1 MRRKKT
7 SSSLILIPVMLS
19 FFVMGFVDLVGVAA
33 NHMQADFALSDTMA
47 NLCPAMVFLWFLL
60 FSIPAGI
67 LMNYIGRRKTVL
79 LSLFITTVSLL
90 IPLLCY
96 EFVMMLISFSLLG
109 IGNVLLQVSLNPL
122 VSNVVSERHLASSL
136 SFGQFIKG
144 IASFLAP
151 FIASW
156 AALTM
161 DEWRELYPIFLLI
174 TLVSIIGLGF
184 TSIEELDDYSES
196 DSLKSY
202 GRLLGNPLIRLIWI
216 GIICHVGID
225 VGIRNSAVLSD
236 GTAYDGVN
244 KHRLHVL
251 EHRRRKLQ
259 SLVGKDIDRRMKLSM
274 STRTKYYDIP
284 KSKNILKKEKK
295 LRKTYIDIY
304 NLYHNHYHQI
314 ARDIVNKNPE
324 WVVVEGIKFRDMHTD
339 NHHMNHAIRDS
350 RMSLLIKYIKDK
362 CNAKNIPVIT
372 APRFFPST
380 QICSRCGSM
389 YKPGES
395 KIYRCPECGYEI
407 DRDLNAAINLRD
419 YGMSYMYHFD

>member
-33 NHMQADFALSDTMA
+33 NHVKVDFELSDTMA

-90 IPLLCY
+90 VPLLHY

-184 TSIEELDDYSES
+184 TSIAELDDYSES

-225 VGIRNSAVLSD
+225 VGINLTAPKIFVERLGFSVADASMAGSVYFLSRTIGCLVGAVVLQYIVSERFFRWSVFGLLLALIGLSFASTLEQLYAVLLILGIGNANIFSI
-236 GTAYDGVN
+236 
-244 KHRLHVL
+244 L
-251 EHRRRKLQ
+251 
-259 SLVGKDIDRRMKLSM
+259 I
-274 STRTKYYDIP
+274 
-284 KSKNILKKEKK
+284 SKALN
-295 LRKTYIDIY
+295 TFPD
-304 NLYHNHYHQI
+304 
-314 ARDIVNKNPE
+314 NKNE
-324 WVVVEGIKFRDMHTD
+324 VSGLMITGLCGGALFVVPMGIVSDWIESQAGALIILGLGAVYLTYLSVYFRKHP
-339 NHHMNHAIRDS
+339 H
-350 RMSLLIKYIKDK
+350 SLD
-362 CNAKNIPVIT
+362 
-372 APRFFPST
+372 
-380 QICSRCGSM
+380 
-389 YKPGES
+389 
-395 KIYRCPECGYEI
+395 
-407 DRDLNAAINLRD
+407 D
-419 YGMSYMYHFD
+419 

>member
-1 MRRKKT
+1 
-7 SSSLILIPVMLS
+7 
-19 FFVMGFVDLVGVAA
+19 
-33 NHMQADFALSDTMA
+33 
-47 NLCPAMVFLWFLL
+47 
-60 FSIPAGI
+60 
-67 LMNYIGRRKTVL
+67 MNYIGRRKTVL

-174 TLVSIIGLGF
+174 TLVSIMGLGF

-225 VGIRNSAVLSD
+225 VGINLTAPKIFVERLGFSVADASMAGSVYFLSRTIGCLIGAVVLQYIASERFFRWSVFGLLLALIGLSFASTLEQLYAVLLILGIGNANIFSI
-236 GTAYDGVN
+236 
-244 KHRLHVL
+244 L
-251 EHRRRKLQ
+251 
-259 SLVGKDIDRRMKLSM
+259 I
-274 STRTKYYDIP
+274 
-284 KSKNILKKEKK
+284 SKALN
-295 LRKTYIDIY
+295 TFPD
-304 NLYHNHYHQI
+304 
-314 ARDIVNKNPE
+314 NKNE
-324 WVVVEGIKFRDMHTD
+324 VSGLMITGLCGGALFVVPMGIVSDWIESQAGALIILGLGAVYLTYLSVYFRKHP
-339 NHHMNHAIRDS
+339 H
-350 RMSLLIKYIKDK
+350 SLD
-362 CNAKNIPVIT
+362 
-372 APRFFPST
+372 
-380 QICSRCGSM
+380 
-389 YKPGES
+389 
-395 KIYRCPECGYEI
+395 
-407 DRDLNAAINLRD
+407 D
-419 YGMSYMYHFD
+419 

>member
-1 MRRKKT
+1 MKRNRT
-7 SSSLILIPVMLS
+7 HSSLILIPVMLS

-33 NHMQADFALSDTMA
+33 NHMKVDFELSDTMA

-225 VGIRNSAVLSD
+225 VGINLTAPKIFVERLGFSVADASMAGSVYFLSRTIGCLIGAVVLQYIASERFFRWSVLGLLLALIGLSFASTLEQLYAVLLILGIGNANIFSI
-236 GTAYDGVN
+236 
-244 KHRLHVL
+244 L
-251 EHRRRKLQ
+251 
-259 SLVGKDIDRRMKLSM
+259 I
-274 STRTKYYDIP
+274 
-284 KSKNILKKEKK
+284 SKALN
-295 LRKTYIDIY
+295 TFPD
-304 NLYHNHYHQI
+304 
-314 ARDIVNKNPE
+314 NKNE
-324 WVVVEGIKFRDMHTD
+324 VSGLMITGLCGGALFVVPMGIVSDWIESQAGALIILGLGAVYLTYLSVYFRKHP
-339 NHHMNHAIRDS
+339 H
-350 RMSLLIKYIKDK
+350 SLD
-362 CNAKNIPVIT
+362 
-372 APRFFPST
+372 
-380 QICSRCGSM
+380 
-389 YKPGES
+389 
-395 KIYRCPECGYEI
+395 
-407 DRDLNAAINLRD
+407 D
-419 YGMSYMYHFD
+419 

>member
-90 IPLLCY
+90 IPLLRY

-225 VGIRNSAVLSD
+225 VGINLTAPKIFVERLGFSVADASMAGSVYFLSRTIGCLLGAVVLQYIASERFFRWSVLGLLLALIGLSFASTLEQLYAVLLILGIGNANIFSI
-236 GTAYDGVN
+236 
-244 KHRLHVL
+244 L
-251 EHRRRKLQ
+251 
-259 SLVGKDIDRRMKLSM
+259 I
-274 STRTKYYDIP
+274 
-284 KSKNILKKEKK
+284 SKALN
-295 LRKTYIDIY
+295 TFPD
-304 NLYHNHYHQI
+304 
-314 ARDIVNKNPE
+314 NKNE
-324 WVVVEGIKFRDMHTD
+324 VSGLMITGLCGGALFVVPMGIVSDWIESQAGALIILGLGAVYLTYLSVYFRKHP
-339 NHHMNHAIRDS
+339 H
-350 RMSLLIKYIKDK
+350 SLD
-362 CNAKNIPVIT
+362 
-372 APRFFPST
+372 
-380 QICSRCGSM
+380 
-389 YKPGES
+389 
-395 KIYRCPECGYEI
+395 
-407 DRDLNAAINLRD
+407 D
-419 YGMSYMYHFD
+419 

>member
-67 LMNYIGRRKTVL
+67 LMNYIGRRKTLL

-225 VGIRNSAVLSD
+225 VGINLTAPKIFVERLGFSVADASMAGSVYFLSRTIGCLVGAVVLQYIVSERFFRWSVFGLLLALIGLSFASTLEQLYAVLLILGIGNANIFSI
-236 GTAYDGVN
+236 
-244 KHRLHVL
+244 L
-251 EHRRRKLQ
+251 
-259 SLVGKDIDRRMKLSM
+259 I
-274 STRTKYYDIP
+274 
-284 KSKNILKKEKK
+284 SKALN
-295 LRKTYIDIY
+295 TFPD
-304 NLYHNHYHQI
+304 
-314 ARDIVNKNPE
+314 NKNE
-324 WVVVEGIKFRDMHTD
+324 VSGLMITGLCGGALFVVPMGIVSDWIESQAGALIILGLGAVYLTYLSVYFRKHP
-339 NHHMNHAIRDS
+339 H
-350 RMSLLIKYIKDK
+350 SLD
-362 CNAKNIPVIT
+362 
-372 APRFFPST
+372 
-380 QICSRCGSM
+380 
-389 YKPGES
+389 
-395 KIYRCPECGYEI
+395 
-407 DRDLNAAINLRD
+407 D
-419 YGMSYMYHFD
+419 

>member
-1 MRRKKT
+1 MRRNKT

-184 TSIEELDDYSES
+184 TSIEELDGYSES

-225 VGIRNSAVLSD
+225 VGINLTAPKIFVERLGFSVAGASMAGSVYFLSRTIGCLIGAVVLQYIAFERFFRWSVFGLLLALIGLSFASTLEQLYAVLLILGIGNANIFSI
-236 GTAYDGVN
+236 
-244 KHRLHVL
+244 L
-251 EHRRRKLQ
+251 
-259 SLVGKDIDRRMKLSM
+259 I
-274 STRTKYYDIP
+274 
-284 KSKNILKKEKK
+284 SKALN
-295 LRKTYIDIY
+295 TFPD
-304 NLYHNHYHQI
+304 
-314 ARDIVNKNPE
+314 NKNE
-324 WVVVEGIKFRDMHTD
+324 VSGLMITGLCGGALFVVPMGIVSDWIESQAGALIILGLGAVYLTYLSVYFRKRPH
-339 NHHMNHAIRDS
+339 
-350 RMSLLIKYIKDK
+350 SLD
-362 CNAKNIPVIT
+362 
-372 APRFFPST
+372 
-380 QICSRCGSM
+380 
-389 YKPGES
+389 
-395 KIYRCPECGYEI
+395 
-407 DRDLNAAINLRD
+407 D
-419 YGMSYMYHFD
+419 

>member
-184 TSIEELDDYSES
+184 TSIEELDGYSES

-225 VGIRNSAVLSD
+225 VGINLTAPKIFVERLGFSVADASMAGSVYFLSRTIGCLIGAVVLQYIAFERFFRWSVFGLLLALIGLSFASTLEQLYAVLLILGIGNANIFSI
-236 GTAYDGVN
+236 
-244 KHRLHVL
+244 L
-251 EHRRRKLQ
+251 
-259 SLVGKDIDRRMKLSM
+259 I
-274 STRTKYYDIP
+274 
-284 KSKNILKKEKK
+284 SKALN
-295 LRKTYIDIY
+295 TFPD
-304 NLYHNHYHQI
+304 
-314 ARDIVNKNPE
+314 NKNE
-324 WVVVEGIKFRDMHTD
+324 VSGLMITGLCGGALFVVPMGIVSDWIESQAGALIILGLGAVYLTYLSVYFRKHP
-339 NHHMNHAIRDS
+339 H
-350 RMSLLIKYIKDK
+350 SLD
-362 CNAKNIPVIT
+362 
-372 APRFFPST
+372 
-380 QICSRCGSM
+380 
-389 YKPGES
+389 
-395 KIYRCPECGYEI
+395 
-407 DRDLNAAINLRD
+407 D
-419 YGMSYMYHFD
+419 

>member
-90 IPLLCY
+90 IPLLRY

-225 VGIRNSAVLSD
+225 VGINLTAPKIFVERLGFSVADASMAGSVYFLSRTIGCLIGAVVLQYIASERFFRWSVFGLLLALIGLSFASTLEQLYAVLLILGIGNANIFSI
-236 GTAYDGVN
+236 
-244 KHRLHVL
+244 L
-251 EHRRRKLQ
+251 
-259 SLVGKDIDRRMKLSM
+259 I
-274 STRTKYYDIP
+274 
-284 KSKNILKKEKK
+284 SKALN
-295 LRKTYIDIY
+295 TFPD
-304 NLYHNHYHQI
+304 
-314 ARDIVNKNPE
+314 NKNE
-324 WVVVEGIKFRDMHTD
+324 VSGLMITGLCGGALFVVPMGIVSDWIESQAGALIILGLGAVYLTYLSVYFRKHPL
-339 NHHMNHAIRDS
+339 
-350 RMSLLIKYIKDK
+350 SLD
-362 CNAKNIPVIT
+362 
-372 APRFFPST
+372 
-380 QICSRCGSM
+380 
-389 YKPGES
+389 
-395 KIYRCPECGYEI
+395 
-407 DRDLNAAINLRD
+407 D
-419 YGMSYMYHFD
+419 

>member
-90 IPLLCY
+90 IPLLRY

-225 VGIRNSAVLSD
+225 VGINLTAPKIFVERLGFSVADASMAGSVYFLSRTIGCLIGAVVLQYIASERFFRWSVFGLLLALIGLSFASTLEQLYAVLLILGIGNANIFSI
-236 GTAYDGVN
+236 
-244 KHRLHVL
+244 L
-251 EHRRRKLQ
+251 
-259 SLVGKDIDRRMKLSM
+259 I
-274 STRTKYYDIP
+274 
-284 KSKNILKKEKK
+284 SKALNTFL
-295 LRKTYIDIY
+295 D
-304 NLYHNHYHQI
+304 
-314 ARDIVNKNPE
+314 NKNE
-324 WVVVEGIKFRDMHTD
+324 VSGLMITGLCGGALFVVPMGIVSDWIESQAGALIILGLGAVYLTYLSVYFRKHP
-339 NHHMNHAIRDS
+339 H
-350 RMSLLIKYIKDK
+350 SLD
-362 CNAKNIPVIT
+362 
-372 APRFFPST
+372 
-380 QICSRCGSM
+380 
-389 YKPGES
+389 
-395 KIYRCPECGYEI
+395 
-407 DRDLNAAINLRD
+407 D
-419 YGMSYMYHFD
+419 

>member
-90 IPLLCY
+90 MPLLCY

-174 TLVSIIGLGF
+174 TLVSIMGLGF

-225 VGIRNSAVLSD
+225 VGINLTAPKIFVERLGFSVADASMAGSVYFLSRTIGCLIGAVVLQYIASERFFRWSVFGLLLALIGLSFASTLEQLYAVLLILGIGNANIFSI
-236 GTAYDGVN
+236 
-244 KHRLHVL
+244 L
-251 EHRRRKLQ
+251 
-259 SLVGKDIDRRMKLSM
+259 I
-274 STRTKYYDIP
+274 
-284 KSKNILKKEKK
+284 SKALN
-295 LRKTYIDIY
+295 TFPD
-304 NLYHNHYHQI
+304 
-314 ARDIVNKNPE
+314 NKNE
-324 WVVVEGIKFRDMHTD
+324 VSGLMITGLCGGALFVVPMGIVSDWIESQAGALIILGLGAVYLTYLSVYFRKHP
-339 NHHMNHAIRDS
+339 H
-350 RMSLLIKYIKDK
+350 SLD
-362 CNAKNIPVIT
+362 
-372 APRFFPST
+372 
-380 QICSRCGSM
+380 
-389 YKPGES
+389 
-395 KIYRCPECGYEI
+395 
-407 DRDLNAAINLRD
+407 D
-419 YGMSYMYHFD
+419 

>member
-90 IPLLCY
+90 VPLLHY

-225 VGIRNSAVLSD
+225 VGINLTAPKIFVERLGFSVADASMAGSVYFLSRTIGCLVGAVVLQYIVSERFFRWSVFGLLLALIGLSFASTLEQLYAVLLILGIGNANIFSI
-236 GTAYDGVN
+236 
-244 KHRLHVL
+244 L
-251 EHRRRKLQ
+251 
-259 SLVGKDIDRRMKLSM
+259 I
-274 STRTKYYDIP
+274 
-284 KSKNILKKEKK
+284 SKALN
-295 LRKTYIDIY
+295 TFPD
-304 NLYHNHYHQI
+304 
-314 ARDIVNKNPE
+314 NKNE
-324 WVVVEGIKFRDMHTD
+324 VSGLMITGLCGGALFVVPMGIVSDWIESQAGALIILGLGAVYLTYLSVYFRKHP
-339 NHHMNHAIRDS
+339 H
-350 RMSLLIKYIKDK
+350 SLD
-362 CNAKNIPVIT
+362 
-372 APRFFPST
+372 
-380 QICSRCGSM
+380 
-389 YKPGES
+389 
-395 KIYRCPECGYEI
+395 
-407 DRDLNAAINLRD
+407 D
-419 YGMSYMYHFD
+419 

>member
-90 IPLLCY
+90 IPLLRY

-225 VGIRNSAVLSD
+225 VGINLTAPKIFVERLGFSVADASMAGSVYFLSRTIGCLLGAVVLQYIASERFFRWSVFGLLLALIGLSFASTLEQLYAVLLILGIGNANIFSI
-236 GTAYDGVN
+236 
-244 KHRLHVL
+244 L
-251 EHRRRKLQ
+251 
-259 SLVGKDIDRRMKLSM
+259 I
-274 STRTKYYDIP
+274 
-284 KSKNILKKEKK
+284 SKALN
-295 LRKTYIDIY
+295 TFPD
-304 NLYHNHYHQI
+304 
-314 ARDIVNKNPE
+314 NKNE
-324 WVVVEGIKFRDMHTD
+324 VSGLMITGLCGGALFVVPMGIVSDWIESQAGALIILGLGAVYLTYLSVYFRKHP
-339 NHHMNHAIRDS
+339 H
-350 RMSLLIKYIKDK
+350 SLD
-362 CNAKNIPVIT
+362 
-372 APRFFPST
+372 
-380 QICSRCGSM
+380 
-389 YKPGES
+389 
-395 KIYRCPECGYEI
+395 
-407 DRDLNAAINLRD
+407 D
-419 YGMSYMYHFD
+419 

>member
-90 IPLLCY
+90 IPLLRY

-225 VGIRNSAVLSD
+225 VGI
-236 GTAYDGVN
+236 
-244 KHRLHVL
+244 
-251 EHRRRKLQ
+251 
-259 SLVGKDIDRRMKLSM
+259 
-274 STRTKYYDIP
+274 
-284 KSKNILKKEKK
+284 
-295 LRKTYIDIY
+295 
-304 NLYHNHYHQI
+304 NL
-314 ARDIVNKNPE
+314 
-324 WVVVEGIKFRDMHTD
+324 
-339 NHHMNHAIRDS
+339 
-350 RMSLLIKYIKDK
+350 
-362 CNAKNIPVIT
+362 T
-372 APRFFPST
+372 APKIFVERLGFSVADASMAGSIYFLSRTVGCLIGAVALQYMAPDRFFRWSVLGLLFALIGLSFAFT
-380 QICSRCGSM
+380 LEQLYVVLLVLGVGNANIFSILISKVLNVFSDKKNEVSGLMITGLCGGALFVLPMGIVSDWIDSQAGSLIILGVGAL
-389 YKPGES
+389 YLTYLS
-395 KIYRCPECGYEI
+395 GYFKKHP
-407 DRDLNAAINLRD
+407 DLPQE
-419 YGMSYMYHFD
+419 

>member
-225 VGIRNSAVLSD
+225 VGINLTAPKIFVERLGFSVADASMAGSVYFLSRTIGCLLGAVVLQYIASERFFRWSVLGLLLALIGLSFASTLEQLYAVLLILGIGNANIFSI
-236 GTAYDGVN
+236 
-244 KHRLHVL
+244 L
-251 EHRRRKLQ
+251 
-259 SLVGKDIDRRMKLSM
+259 I
-274 STRTKYYDIP
+274 
-284 KSKNILKKEKK
+284 SKALN
-295 LRKTYIDIY
+295 TFPD
-304 NLYHNHYHQI
+304 
-314 ARDIVNKNPE
+314 NKNE
-324 WVVVEGIKFRDMHTD
+324 VSGLMITGLCGGALFVVPMGIVSDWIESQAGALIILGLGAVYLTYLSVYFRKHP
-339 NHHMNHAIRDS
+339 H
-350 RMSLLIKYIKDK
+350 SLD
-362 CNAKNIPVIT
+362 
-372 APRFFPST
+372 
-380 QICSRCGSM
+380 
-389 YKPGES
+389 
-395 KIYRCPECGYEI
+395 
-407 DRDLNAAINLRD
+407 D
-419 YGMSYMYHFD
+419 

>member
-1 MRRKKT
+1 MRKKKT

-90 IPLLCY
+90 IPLLHY

-225 VGIRNSAVLSD
+225 VGINLTAPKIFVERLGFSVADASMAGSVYFLSRTIGCLIGAVVLQYIASERFFRWSVLGLLLALIGLSFASTLEQLYAVLLILGIGNANIFSI
-236 GTAYDGVN
+236 
-244 KHRLHVL
+244 L
-251 EHRRRKLQ
+251 
-259 SLVGKDIDRRMKLSM
+259 I
-274 STRTKYYDIP
+274 
-284 KSKNILKKEKK
+284 SKALN
-295 LRKTYIDIY
+295 TFPD
-304 NLYHNHYHQI
+304 
-314 ARDIVNKNPE
+314 NKNE
-324 WVVVEGIKFRDMHTD
+324 VSGLMITGLCGGALFVVPMGIVSDWIESQAGALIILGLGAVYLTYLSVYFRKHP
-339 NHHMNHAIRDS
+339 H
-350 RMSLLIKYIKDK
+350 SLD
-362 CNAKNIPVIT
+362 
-372 APRFFPST
+372 
-380 QICSRCGSM
+380 
-389 YKPGES
+389 
-395 KIYRCPECGYEI
+395 
-407 DRDLNAAINLRD
+407 D
-419 YGMSYMYHFD
+419 

>member
-225 VGIRNSAVLSD
+225 VGINLTAPKIFVERLGFSVADASMAGSVYFLSRTIGCLIGAVVLQYIASERFFRWSVFGLLLALIGLSFAS
-236 GTAYDGVN
+236 T
-244 KHRLHVL
+244 L
-251 EHRRRKLQ
+251 EQLYAILLILGIGNANIF
-259 SLVGKDIDRRMKLSM
+259 SILI
-274 STRTKYYDIP
+274 
-284 KSKNILKKEKK
+284 SKALN
-295 LRKTYIDIY
+295 TFPD
-304 NLYHNHYHQI
+304 
-314 ARDIVNKNPE
+314 NKNE
-324 WVVVEGIKFRDMHTD
+324 VSGLMITGLCGGALFVVPMGIVSDWIESQ
-339 NHHMNHAIRDS
+339 AG
-350 RMSLLIKYIKDK
+350 SLIILGVGALYL
-362 CNAKNIPVIT
+362 T
-372 APRFFPST
+372 YLS
-380 QICSRCGSM
+380 
-389 YKPGES
+389 
-395 KIYRCPECGYEI
+395 GYFKKHP
-407 DRDLNAAINLRD
+407 DLPQE
-419 YGMSYMYHFD
+419 

>member
-202 GRLLGNPLIRLIWI
+202 GRLLGIPLIRLIWI

-225 VGIRNSAVLSD
+225 VGINLTAPKIFVERLGFSVADASMAGSVYFLSRTIGCLIGAVVLQYIASERFFRWSVFGLLLALIGLSFASTLEQLYAVLLILGIGNANIFS
-236 GTAYDGVN
+236 
-244 KHRLHVL
+244 VL
-251 EHRRRKLQ
+251 
-259 SLVGKDIDRRMKLSM
+259 I
-274 STRTKYYDIP
+274 
-284 KSKNILKKEKK
+284 SKALN
-295 LRKTYIDIY
+295 TFPD
-304 NLYHNHYHQI
+304 
-314 ARDIVNKNPE
+314 NKNE
-324 WVVVEGIKFRDMHTD
+324 VSGLMITGLCGGALFVVPMGIVSDWIESQAGALIILGLGAVYLTYLSVYFRKHP
-339 NHHMNHAIRDS
+339 H
-350 RMSLLIKYIKDK
+350 SLD
-362 CNAKNIPVIT
+362 
-372 APRFFPST
+372 
-380 QICSRCGSM
+380 
-389 YKPGES
+389 
-395 KIYRCPECGYEI
+395 
-407 DRDLNAAINLRD
+407 D
-419 YGMSYMYHFD
+419 

>member
-90 IPLLCY
+90 IPLLRY

-109 IGNVLLQVSLNPL
+109 VGNVLLQVSLNPL

-225 VGIRNSAVLSD
+225 VGINLTAPKIFVERLGFSVADASMAGSVYFLSRTIGCLIGAVVLQYIASERFFRWSVFGLLLALIGLSFASTLEQLYAVLLILGIGNANIFSI
-236 GTAYDGVN
+236 
-244 KHRLHVL
+244 L
-251 EHRRRKLQ
+251 
-259 SLVGKDIDRRMKLSM
+259 I
-274 STRTKYYDIP
+274 
-284 KSKNILKKEKK
+284 SKALN
-295 LRKTYIDIY
+295 TFPD
-304 NLYHNHYHQI
+304 
-314 ARDIVNKNPE
+314 NKNE
-324 WVVVEGIKFRDMHTD
+324 VSGLMITGLCGGALFVVPMGIVSDWIESQAGALIILGLGAVYLTYLSVYFRKHP
-339 NHHMNHAIRDS
+339 H
-350 RMSLLIKYIKDK
+350 SLD
-362 CNAKNIPVIT
+362 
-372 APRFFPST
+372 
-380 QICSRCGSM
+380 
-389 YKPGES
+389 
-395 KIYRCPECGYEI
+395 
-407 DRDLNAAINLRD
+407 D
-419 YGMSYMYHFD
+419 

>member
-67 LMNYIGRRKTVL
+67 LMNFIGRRKTVL

-90 IPLLCY
+90 IPLLRY

-225 VGIRNSAVLSD
+225 VGINLTAPKIFVERLGFSVADASMAGSVYFLSRTIGCLIGAVVLQYIASERFFRWSVFGLLLALIGLSFASTLEQLYAVLLILGIGNANIFSI
-236 GTAYDGVN
+236 
-244 KHRLHVL
+244 L
-251 EHRRRKLQ
+251 
-259 SLVGKDIDRRMKLSM
+259 I
-274 STRTKYYDIP
+274 
-284 KSKNILKKEKK
+284 SKALN
-295 LRKTYIDIY
+295 TFPD
-304 NLYHNHYHQI
+304 
-314 ARDIVNKNPE
+314 NKNE
-324 WVVVEGIKFRDMHTD
+324 VSGLMITGLCGGALFVVPMGIVSDWIESQAGALIILGLGAVYLTYLSVYFRKHP
-339 NHHMNHAIRDS
+339 H
-350 RMSLLIKYIKDK
+350 SLD
-362 CNAKNIPVIT
+362 
-372 APRFFPST
+372 
-380 QICSRCGSM
+380 
-389 YKPGES
+389 
-395 KIYRCPECGYEI
+395 
-407 DRDLNAAINLRD
+407 D
-419 YGMSYMYHFD
+419 

>member
-1 MRRKKT
+1 MKRNRT
-7 SSSLILIPVMLS
+7 HSSLILIPVMLS

-33 NHMQADFALSDTMA
+33 NHMKVDFELSDTMA

-90 IPLLCY
+90 IPLLRY

-136 SFGQFIKG
+136 SLGQFIKG

-151 FIASW
+151 LIASW

-225 VGIRNSAVLSD
+225 VGINLTAPKIFVERLGFSVADASMAGSVYFLSRTIGCLLGAVVLQYIASERFFRWSVLGLLLALIGLSFASTLEQLYAVLLILGIGNANIFSI
-236 GTAYDGVN
+236 
-244 KHRLHVL
+244 L
-251 EHRRRKLQ
+251 
-259 SLVGKDIDRRMKLSM
+259 I
-274 STRTKYYDIP
+274 
-284 KSKNILKKEKK
+284 SKALN
-295 LRKTYIDIY
+295 TFPD
-304 NLYHNHYHQI
+304 
-314 ARDIVNKNPE
+314 NKNE
-324 WVVVEGIKFRDMHTD
+324 VSGLMITGLCGGALFVVPMGIVSDWIESQAGALIILGLGAVYLTYLSVYFRKHP
-339 NHHMNHAIRDS
+339 H
-350 RMSLLIKYIKDK
+350 SLD
-362 CNAKNIPVIT
+362 
-372 APRFFPST
+372 
-380 QICSRCGSM
+380 
-389 YKPGES
+389 
-395 KIYRCPECGYEI
+395 
-407 DRDLNAAINLRD
+407 D
-419 YGMSYMYHFD
+419 

>member
-225 VGIRNSAVLSD
+225 VGINLTAPKIFVERLGFSVADASMAGSVYFLSRTIGCLIGAVVLQYIASERFFRWSVFGLLLALIGLSFASTLEQLYAVLLILGIGNANIFSI
-236 GTAYDGVN
+236 
-244 KHRLHVL
+244 L
-251 EHRRRKLQ
+251 
-259 SLVGKDIDRRMKLSM
+259 I
-274 STRTKYYDIP
+274 
-284 KSKNILKKEKK
+284 SKALNTFL
-295 LRKTYIDIY
+295 D
-304 NLYHNHYHQI
+304 
-314 ARDIVNKNPE
+314 NKNE
-324 WVVVEGIKFRDMHTD
+324 VSGLMITGLCGGALFVVPMGIVSDWIESQAGALIILGLGAVYLTYLSVYFRKHP
-339 NHHMNHAIRDS
+339 H
-350 RMSLLIKYIKDK
+350 SLD
-362 CNAKNIPVIT
+362 
-372 APRFFPST
+372 
-380 QICSRCGSM
+380 
-389 YKPGES
+389 
-395 KIYRCPECGYEI
+395 
-407 DRDLNAAINLRD
+407 D
-419 YGMSYMYHFD
+419 

>member
-90 IPLLCY
+90 IPLLRY

-225 VGIRNSAVLSD
+225 VGINLTAPKIFVERLGFSVADASMAGSVYFLSRTIGCLIGAVVLQYVASERFFRWSVFGLLLALIGLSFASTLEQLYAVLLILGIGNANIFSI
-236 GTAYDGVN
+236 
-244 KHRLHVL
+244 L
-251 EHRRRKLQ
+251 
-259 SLVGKDIDRRMKLSM
+259 I
-274 STRTKYYDIP
+274 
-284 KSKNILKKEKK
+284 SKALNTFL
-295 LRKTYIDIY
+295 D
-304 NLYHNHYHQI
+304 
-314 ARDIVNKNPE
+314 NKNE
-324 WVVVEGIKFRDMHTD
+324 VSGLMITGLCGGALFVVPMGIVSDWIESQAGALIILGLGAVYLTYLSVYFRKRPH
-339 NHHMNHAIRDS
+339 
-350 RMSLLIKYIKDK
+350 SLD
-362 CNAKNIPVIT
+362 
-372 APRFFPST
+372 
-380 QICSRCGSM
+380 
-389 YKPGES
+389 
-395 KIYRCPECGYEI
+395 
-407 DRDLNAAINLRD
+407 D
-419 YGMSYMYHFD
+419 

>member
-90 IPLLCY
+90 IPLLRY

-225 VGIRNSAVLSD
+225 VGINLTAPKIFVERLGFSVADASMAGSVYFLSRTIGCLIGAVVLQYIASERFFRWSVFGLLLALIGLSFASTLEQLYAVLLILGIGNANIFSI
-236 GTAYDGVN
+236 
-244 KHRLHVL
+244 L
-251 EHRRRKLQ
+251 
-259 SLVGKDIDRRMKLSM
+259 I
-274 STRTKYYDIP
+274 
-284 KSKNILKKEKK
+284 SKALN
-295 LRKTYIDIY
+295 TFPD
-304 NLYHNHYHQI
+304 
-314 ARDIVNKNPE
+314 NKNE
-324 WVVVEGIKFRDMHTD
+324 VSGLMITGLCGGALFVVPMGIVSDWIESQAGALIILGLGAVYLTYLSVYFRKHP
-339 NHHMNHAIRDS
+339 H
-350 RMSLLIKYIKDK
+350 SLD
-362 CNAKNIPVIT
+362 
-372 APRFFPST
+372 
-380 QICSRCGSM
+380 
-389 YKPGES
+389 
-395 KIYRCPECGYEI
+395 
-407 DRDLNAAINLRD
+407 D
-419 YGMSYMYHFD
+419 

>member
-1 MRRKKT
+1 MKRNRT
-7 SSSLILIPVMLS
+7 HSSLILIPVMLS

-33 NHMQADFALSDTMA
+33 NHMKVDFELSDTMA

-90 IPLLCY
+90 IPLLHY

-225 VGIRNSAVLSD
+225 VGINLTAPKIFVERLGFSVADASMAGSVYFLSRTIGCLIGAVVLQYIVSERFFRWSVFGLLLALIGLSFASTLEQLYAVLLILGIGNANIFSI
-236 GTAYDGVN
+236 
-244 KHRLHVL
+244 L
-251 EHRRRKLQ
+251 
-259 SLVGKDIDRRMKLSM
+259 I
-274 STRTKYYDIP
+274 
-284 KSKNILKKEKK
+284 SKALN
-295 LRKTYIDIY
+295 TFPD
-304 NLYHNHYHQI
+304 
-314 ARDIVNKNPE
+314 NKNE
-324 WVVVEGIKFRDMHTD
+324 VSGLMITGLCGGALFVVPMGIVSDWIESQAGALIILGLGAVYLTYLSVYFRKHP
-339 NHHMNHAIRDS
+339 H
-350 RMSLLIKYIKDK
+350 SLD
-362 CNAKNIPVIT
+362 
-372 APRFFPST
+372 
-380 QICSRCGSM
+380 
-389 YKPGES
+389 
-395 KIYRCPECGYEI
+395 
-407 DRDLNAAINLRD
+407 D
-419 YGMSYMYHFD
+419 

>member
-196 DSLKSY
+196 DSLKNY

-225 VGIRNSAVLSD
+225 VGINLTAPKIFVERLGFSVADASMAGSVYFLSRTIGCLLGAVVLQYIASERFFRWSVLGLLLALIGLSFASTLEQLYAVLLILGIGNANIFSI
-236 GTAYDGVN
+236 
-244 KHRLHVL
+244 L
-251 EHRRRKLQ
+251 
-259 SLVGKDIDRRMKLSM
+259 I
-274 STRTKYYDIP
+274 
-284 KSKNILKKEKK
+284 SKALN
-295 LRKTYIDIY
+295 TFPD
-304 NLYHNHYHQI
+304 
-314 ARDIVNKNPE
+314 NKNE
-324 WVVVEGIKFRDMHTD
+324 VSGLMITGLCGGALFVVPMGIVSDWIESQAGALIILGLGAVYLTYLSVYFRKHP
-339 NHHMNHAIRDS
+339 H
-350 RMSLLIKYIKDK
+350 SLD
-362 CNAKNIPVIT
+362 
-372 APRFFPST
+372 
-380 QICSRCGSM
+380 
-389 YKPGES
+389 
-395 KIYRCPECGYEI
+395 
-407 DRDLNAAINLRD
+407 D
-419 YGMSYMYHFD
+419 

>member
-1 MRRKKT
+1 MRKKKT

-90 IPLLCY
+90 IPLLRY

-225 VGIRNSAVLSD
+225 VGINLTAPKIFVERLGFSVADASMAGSVYFLSRTIGCLIGAVVLQYIASERFFRWSVFGLLLALIGLSFASTLEQLYAVLLILGIGNANIFSI
-236 GTAYDGVN
+236 
-244 KHRLHVL
+244 L
-251 EHRRRKLQ
+251 
-259 SLVGKDIDRRMKLSM
+259 I
-274 STRTKYYDIP
+274 
-284 KSKNILKKEKK
+284 SKALN
-295 LRKTYIDIY
+295 TFPD
-304 NLYHNHYHQI
+304 
-314 ARDIVNKNPE
+314 NKNE
-324 WVVVEGIKFRDMHTD
+324 VSGLMITGLCGGALFVVPMGIVSDWIESQAGALIILGLGAVYLTYLSVYFRKHP
-339 NHHMNHAIRDS
+339 H
-350 RMSLLIKYIKDK
+350 SLD
-362 CNAKNIPVIT
+362 
-372 APRFFPST
+372 
-380 QICSRCGSM
+380 
-389 YKPGES
+389 
-395 KIYRCPECGYEI
+395 
-407 DRDLNAAINLRD
+407 D
-419 YGMSYMYHFD
+419 

>member
-1 MRRKKT
+1 MKRNRT
-7 SSSLILIPVMLS
+7 HSSLILIPVMLS

-33 NHMQADFALSDTMA
+33 NHMKVDFELSDTMA

-225 VGIRNSAVLSD
+225 VGINLTAPKIFVERLGFSVADASMAGSVYFLSRTIGCLIGAVVLQYIASERFFRWSVLGLLLALIGLSFASTLEQLYAVLLILGIGNANIFSI
-236 GTAYDGVN
+236 
-244 KHRLHVL
+244 L
-251 EHRRRKLQ
+251 
-259 SLVGKDIDRRMKLSM
+259 I
-274 STRTKYYDIP
+274 
-284 KSKNILKKEKK
+284 SKALN
-295 LRKTYIDIY
+295 TFPD
-304 NLYHNHYHQI
+304 
-314 ARDIVNKNPE
+314 NKNE
-324 WVVVEGIKFRDMHTD
+324 VSGLMITGLCGGALFVVPMGIVSDWIESQAGALIILGLGAIYLTYLSVYFRKHP
-339 NHHMNHAIRDS
+339 H
-350 RMSLLIKYIKDK
+350 SLD
-362 CNAKNIPVIT
+362 
-372 APRFFPST
+372 
-380 QICSRCGSM
+380 
-389 YKPGES
+389 
-395 KIYRCPECGYEI
+395 
-407 DRDLNAAINLRD
+407 D
-419 YGMSYMYHFD
+419 

>member
-225 VGIRNSAVLSD
+225 VGINLTAPKIFVERLGFSVADASMAGSVYFLSRTIGCLIGAVVLQYIASERFFRWSVFGLLLALIGLSFAS
-236 GTAYDGVN
+236 T
-244 KHRLHVL
+244 L
-251 EHRRRKLQ
+251 EQLYAILLILGIGNANIF
-259 SLVGKDIDRRMKLSM
+259 SILI
-274 STRTKYYDIP
+274 
-284 KSKNILKKEKK
+284 SKALN
-295 LRKTYIDIY
+295 TFPD
-304 NLYHNHYHQI
+304 
-314 ARDIVNKNPE
+314 NKNE
-324 WVVVEGIKFRDMHTD
+324 VSGLMITGLCGGALFVVPMGIVSDWIESQAGALIILGLGAVYLTYLSVYFRKYPH
-339 NHHMNHAIRDS
+339 
-350 RMSLLIKYIKDK
+350 SLD
-362 CNAKNIPVIT
+362 
-372 APRFFPST
+372 
-380 QICSRCGSM
+380 
-389 YKPGES
+389 
-395 KIYRCPECGYEI
+395 
-407 DRDLNAAINLRD
+407 D
-419 YGMSYMYHFD
+419 

>member
-1 MRRKKT
+1 MKRNRT
-7 SSSLILIPVMLS
+7 HSSLILIPVMLS

-33 NHMQADFALSDTMA
+33 NHMKVDFELSDTMA

-90 IPLLCY
+90 IPLLRY

-161 DEWRELYPIFLLI
+161 DEWRELYPVFMLI
-174 TLVSIIGLGF
+174 TIVSIIGLGF

-202 GRLLGNPLIRLIWI
+202 GRLFGNPLIRLIWI

-225 VGIRNSAVLSD
+225 VGI
-236 GTAYDGVN
+236 
-244 KHRLHVL
+244 
-251 EHRRRKLQ
+251 
-259 SLVGKDIDRRMKLSM
+259 
-274 STRTKYYDIP
+274 
-284 KSKNILKKEKK
+284 
-295 LRKTYIDIY
+295 
-304 NLYHNHYHQI
+304 NL
-314 ARDIVNKNPE
+314 
-324 WVVVEGIKFRDMHTD
+324 
-339 NHHMNHAIRDS
+339 
-350 RMSLLIKYIKDK
+350 
-362 CNAKNIPVIT
+362 T
-372 APRFFPST
+372 APKIFVERLGFSVADASMAGSVYFLSRTIGCLIGAVVLQYIASERFFRWSVLGLLFALIGLSFAFT
-380 QICSRCGSM
+380 LEQLYVVLLVLGIGNANIFSILI
-389 YKPGES
+389 S
-395 KIYRCPECGYEI
+395 KV
-407 DRDLNAAINLRD
+407 LNAFSDKKNEVSGLMITGLCGGALFVLPMGIVSDWIDSQAGALIILGLGALYLTYLSGYFKKHPD
-419 YGMSYMYHFD
+419 LPQA

>member
-90 IPLLCY
+90 IPLLRY

-225 VGIRNSAVLSD
+225 VGINLTAPKIFVERLGFSVADASMAGSVYFLSRTIGCLIGAVVLQYIVSERFFRWSVFGLLLALIGLSFASTLEQLYAVLLILGIGNANIFSI
-236 GTAYDGVN
+236 
-244 KHRLHVL
+244 L
-251 EHRRRKLQ
+251 
-259 SLVGKDIDRRMKLSM
+259 I
-274 STRTKYYDIP
+274 
-284 KSKNILKKEKK
+284 SKALN
-295 LRKTYIDIY
+295 TFPD
-304 NLYHNHYHQI
+304 
-314 ARDIVNKNPE
+314 NKNE
-324 WVVVEGIKFRDMHTD
+324 VSGLMITGLCGGALFVVPMGIVSDWIESQAGALIILGLGAVYLTYLSVYFRKHP
-339 NHHMNHAIRDS
+339 H
-350 RMSLLIKYIKDK
+350 SLD
-362 CNAKNIPVIT
+362 
-372 APRFFPST
+372 
-380 QICSRCGSM
+380 
-389 YKPGES
+389 
-395 KIYRCPECGYEI
+395 
-407 DRDLNAAINLRD
+407 D
-419 YGMSYMYHFD
+419 

>member
-225 VGIRNSAVLSD
+225 VGINLTAPKIFVERLGFSVADASMAGSVYFLSRTIGCLIGAVVLQYIASERFFRWSVFGLLLALIGLSFASTLEQLYAVLLILGIGNANIFSI
-236 GTAYDGVN
+236 
-244 KHRLHVL
+244 L
-251 EHRRRKLQ
+251 
-259 SLVGKDIDRRMKLSM
+259 I
-274 STRTKYYDIP
+274 
-284 KSKNILKKEKK
+284 SKALN
-295 LRKTYIDIY
+295 TFPD
-304 NLYHNHYHQI
+304 
-314 ARDIVNKNPE
+314 NKNE
-324 WVVVEGIKFRDMHTD
+324 VSGLMITGLCGGALFVVPMGIVSDWIESQAGALIILGLGAVYLTYLSVYFRKRPH
-339 NHHMNHAIRDS
+339 
-350 RMSLLIKYIKDK
+350 SLD
-362 CNAKNIPVIT
+362 
-372 APRFFPST
+372 
-380 QICSRCGSM
+380 
-389 YKPGES
+389 
-395 KIYRCPECGYEI
+395 
-407 DRDLNAAINLRD
+407 D
-419 YGMSYMYHFD
+419 

>member
-1 MRRKKT
+1 MKRNRT
-7 SSSLILIPVMLS
+7 HSSLILIPVMLS

-90 IPLLCY
+90 IPLLRY

-109 IGNVLLQVSLNPL
+109 VGNVLLQVSLNPL

-225 VGIRNSAVLSD
+225 VGINLTAPKIFVERLGFSVADASMAGSVYFLSRTIGCLIGAVVLQYIASERFFRWSVFGLLLALIGLSFASTLEQLYAVLLILGIGNANIFSI
-236 GTAYDGVN
+236 
-244 KHRLHVL
+244 L
-251 EHRRRKLQ
+251 
-259 SLVGKDIDRRMKLSM
+259 I
-274 STRTKYYDIP
+274 
-284 KSKNILKKEKK
+284 SKALN
-295 LRKTYIDIY
+295 TFPD
-304 NLYHNHYHQI
+304 
-314 ARDIVNKNPE
+314 NKNE
-324 WVVVEGIKFRDMHTD
+324 VSGLMITGLCGGALFVVPMGIVSDWIESQAGALIILGLGAVYLTYLSVYFRKHP
-339 NHHMNHAIRDS
+339 H
-350 RMSLLIKYIKDK
+350 SLD
-362 CNAKNIPVIT
+362 
-372 APRFFPST
+372 
-380 QICSRCGSM
+380 
-389 YKPGES
+389 
-395 KIYRCPECGYEI
+395 
-407 DRDLNAAINLRD
+407 D
-419 YGMSYMYHFD
+419 

>member
-90 IPLLCY
+90 IPLLRY

-225 VGIRNSAVLSD
+225 VGINLTAPKIFVERLGFSVADASMAGSVYFLSRTIGCLIGAVVLQYIVSERFFRWSVLGLLLALIGLSFASTLEQLYAVLLILGIGNANIFSI
-236 GTAYDGVN
+236 
-244 KHRLHVL
+244 L
-251 EHRRRKLQ
+251 
-259 SLVGKDIDRRMKLSM
+259 I
-274 STRTKYYDIP
+274 
-284 KSKNILKKEKK
+284 SKALN
-295 LRKTYIDIY
+295 TFPD
-304 NLYHNHYHQI
+304 
-314 ARDIVNKNPE
+314 NKNE
-324 WVVVEGIKFRDMHTD
+324 VSGLMITGLCGGALFVVPMGIVSDWIESQAGALIILGLGAVYLTYLSVYFRKHP
-339 NHHMNHAIRDS
+339 H
-350 RMSLLIKYIKDK
+350 SLD
-362 CNAKNIPVIT
+362 
-372 APRFFPST
+372 
-380 QICSRCGSM
+380 
-389 YKPGES
+389 
-395 KIYRCPECGYEI
+395 
-407 DRDLNAAINLRD
+407 D
-419 YGMSYMYHFD
+419 

>member
-161 DEWRELYPIFLLI
+161 YEWRELYPIFLLI

-225 VGIRNSAVLSD
+225 VGINLTAPKIFVERLGFSVADASMAGSVYFLSRTIGCLIGAVVLQYIASERFFRWSVFGLLLALIGLSFASTLEQLYAVLLILGIGNANIFSI
-236 GTAYDGVN
+236 
-244 KHRLHVL
+244 L
-251 EHRRRKLQ
+251 
-259 SLVGKDIDRRMKLSM
+259 I
-274 STRTKYYDIP
+274 
-284 KSKNILKKEKK
+284 SKALNTFL
-295 LRKTYIDIY
+295 D
-304 NLYHNHYHQI
+304 
-314 ARDIVNKNPE
+314 NKNE
-324 WVVVEGIKFRDMHTD
+324 VSGLMITGLCGGALFVVPMGIVSDWIESQAGALIILGLGAVYLTYLSVYFRKHP
-339 NHHMNHAIRDS
+339 H
-350 RMSLLIKYIKDK
+350 SLD
-362 CNAKNIPVIT
+362 
-372 APRFFPST
+372 
-380 QICSRCGSM
+380 
-389 YKPGES
+389 
-395 KIYRCPECGYEI
+395 
-407 DRDLNAAINLRD
+407 D
-419 YGMSYMYHFD
+419 

>member
-90 IPLLCY
+90 IPLLHY

-184 TSIEELDDYSES
+184 TSIEELDDYSE
-196 DSLKSY
+196 KSY

-225 VGIRNSAVLSD
+225 VGINLTAPKIFVERLGFSVADASMAGSVYFLSRTIGCLLGAVVLQYIASERFFRWSVFGLLLALIGLSFASTLEQLYAVLLILGIGNANIFSI
-236 GTAYDGVN
+236 
-244 KHRLHVL
+244 L
-251 EHRRRKLQ
+251 
-259 SLVGKDIDRRMKLSM
+259 I
-274 STRTKYYDIP
+274 
-284 KSKNILKKEKK
+284 SKALNTFL
-295 LRKTYIDIY
+295 D
-304 NLYHNHYHQI
+304 
-314 ARDIVNKNPE
+314 NKNE
-324 WVVVEGIKFRDMHTD
+324 VSGLMITGLCGGALFVVPMGIVSDWIESQAGALIILGLGAVYLTYLSVYFRKHP
-339 NHHMNHAIRDS
+339 H
-350 RMSLLIKYIKDK
+350 SLD
-362 CNAKNIPVIT
+362 
-372 APRFFPST
+372 
-380 QICSRCGSM
+380 
-389 YKPGES
+389 
-395 KIYRCPECGYEI
+395 
-407 DRDLNAAINLRD
+407 D
-419 YGMSYMYHFD
+419 